1 MEAFALTDVGIER
14 KINQDYVYFTL
25 KQTGHL
31 PNLFIVADGMGG
43 HKAGDVASRYTVDE
57 FVSLIENAT
66 EKDDITVISEAV
78 TKVNTMLLEKAKES
92 PDYTGMGTT
101 LVVATIK
108 DEMLRVANVGDSR
121 LYVIGTDGIR
131 QITRDHSLVEEM
143 VSMGEIDRKE
153 ARTHKRKNIITRAIG
168 GDSYVEPEMFCVELM
183 PDDIIMMCSD
193 GLTNMIEDEDIFKIV
208 KQNLPLDKTAE
219 TLVDTA
225 NSNGGKD
232 NISVILIKT

>member
-1 MEAFALTDVGIER
+1 MAYAR
-14 KINQDYVYFTL
+14 
-25 KQTGHL
+25 
-31 PNLFIVADGMGG
+31 
-43 HKAGDVASRYTVDE
+43 
-57 FVSLIENAT
+57 
-66 EKDDITVISEAV
+66 
-78 TKVNTMLLEKAKES
+78 
-92 PDYTGMGTT
+92 
-101 LVVATIK
+101 
-108 DEMLRVANVGDSR
+108 
-121 LYVIGTDGIR
+121 
-131 QITRDHSLVEEM
+131 ITRDHSLVEEM

-232 NISVILIKT
+232 NISVILIKP

>member
-1 MEAFALTDVGIER
+1 MKAYAITDIGKKR
-14 KINQDYVYFTL
+14 SFNQDYAWMTTDEIG
-25 KQTGHL
+25 KL

-43 HKAGDVASRYTVDE
+43 HKAGDIASRFTVE
-57 FVSLIENAT
+57 TIKTLIEQSQG
-66 EKDDITVISEAV
+66 KDAISIINDSV
-78 TKVNTMLLEKAKES
+78 KMVNGLLLQKASES
-92 PDYTGMGTT
+92 EDYYGMGTT
-101 LVVATIK
+101 LVIATIF
-108 DEMLRVANVGDSR
+108 DNVLRVANVGDSR
-121 LYVIGTDGIR
+121 LYVIDDNDIT

-232 NISVILIKT
+232 NISVILIKP

>member
-1 MEAFALTDVGIER
+1 MKATAITDIGKTRAV
-14 KINQDYVYFTL
+14 NQDYIYTSVDRV
-25 KQTGHL
+25 GCL

-43 HKAGDVASRYTVDE
+43 HKAGDTASRFTVE
-57 FVSLIENAT
+57 TIKTLIEQSQ
-66 EKDDITVISEAV
+66 EKDAISVINDSVKMVNSLLLQKASES
-78 TKVNTMLLEKAKES
+78 E
-92 PDYTGMGTT
+92 DYYGMGTT
-101 LVVATIK
+101 LVIATIF
-108 DEMLRVANVGDSR
+108 DNVLRVANVGDSR
-121 LYVIGTDGIR
+121 LYVIDDNDIT

-232 NISVILIKT
+232 NISVILIKP